1 MVLLAVVVIS
11 GLEAEELTHDQYRL
25 ISGSISSSAL
35 GSEIPCVDKM
45 NAYLLCLGEEF
56 NNCFE
61 NEAGPDPVDEFAT
74 CGNLQSKDFCFNL
87 FMCSAVTLTEECK
100 LEAKYLEECA
110 EMNGRLCPRLCA
122 PTSMGGIL
130 SLE

>member
-1 MVLLAVVVIS
+1 MVLLAVVVTS

-56 NNCFE
+56 NNCFQ
-61 NEAGPDPVDEFAT
+61 NMQKPPIRR
-74 CGNLQSKDFCFNL
+74 LL
-87 FMCSAVTLTEECK
+87 F
-100 LEAKYLEECA
+100 
-110 EMNGRLCPRLCA
+110 
-122 PTSMGGIL
+122 
-130 SLE
+130 